1 MNVVMI
7 KYNAGNVKSVEYA
20 LHRLGVTP
28 VITDDRET
36 ILSADKILFPGV
48 GNAASA
54 MNSLI
59 ESGLNKLIPQLKQPV
74 LGICLGMQLLCK
86 HTDEGD
92 TSCMNVIPLQ
102 VRRFDKTKKVPH
114 TGWNNIYNLK
124 SELFQNIPEQEYMYF
139 VHSYYV
145 ELGEDTIA
153 TCDYGI
159 PFSASVHKNNFYGV
173 QFHAE
178 MSSMAG
184 SQVLSNFLKI

>member
-1 MNVVMI
+1 
-7 KYNAGNVKSVEYA
+7 
-20 LHRLGVTP
+20 
-28 VITDDRET
+28 
-36 ILSADKILFPGV
+36 
-48 GNAASA
+48 
-54 MNSLI
+54 
-59 ESGLNKLIPQLKQPV
+59 
-74 LGICLGMQLLCK
+74 
-86 HTDEGD
+86 
-92 TSCMNVIPLQ
+92 MNVIPLQ

-159 PFSASVHKNNFYGV
+159 PFSASVHKNNFYGI

>member
-159 PFSASVHKNNFYGV
+159 PFSASVHKNNFYGI